1 MSNLSQRNDVG
12 EFRRKHKWF
21 ALFVV
26 ALFFTMIGRLFQL
39 QVMQG
44 DEYSA
49 AARENIVR
57 RVTLATTRG
66 VVRDS
71 LGRVL
76 AASRPSYNVYVVPM
90 VKVDVK
96 RFVCITQTE
105 SWVKLSEYIHLSAD
119 DKARLVHRIDEI
131 CAEPKL
137 ADPVKESRS
146 RKYQQVLVREDVGR
160 DALAVITTHQGE
172 LKGAEVVPV
181 PVRYYPYDELSA
193 HTLGYMAEID
203 GDQLVRL
210 RASGYLEGDRAG
222 AAGVERGW
230 ESYLRGQRGWEKA
243 VVDAKGN
250 RHTGAEAD
258 RILEEPRK
266 LEPQPGRDLRLTL
279 DIELVEMLDKA
290 MRGQIAGA
298 AVVVDVRSGRVL
310 ALYSKPS
317 FDPNVLSG
325 GAGVQ
330 AIRDSVRRLYAD
342 PLKPTLDKTMSGSYP
357 PGSTYKP
364 FSALAALEYRDP
376 ETKRPVINPRENLD
390 CRGSYLYGKR
400 PFRCTHVH
408 GPVDMRK
415 AIVESCNVY
424 FYQMGER
431 IGLDALAS
439 VGLEFGLGAKTGIG
453 VNPESAGRIPT
464 MSWYAT
470 HFKGMFR
477 GGFTLNAAIGQGA
490 TTVSVLQLALA
501 YAALANG
508 GTLYQPQIVRGVET
522 SDGTVVQDFP
532 PRVKRRIVKDPAYW
546 SLVLSGLHGVVNE
559 PEGTAYRVRVPDL
572 DMSGKTGTAQTS
584 HRGVHGEDQ
593 SHIEYFN
600 RDHAW
605 FAAFSPSKAPEI
617 AVAVL
622 VEHGGVGAK
631 AAAPVAFAVA
641 REYERLAIA
650 RLAQKVPGAKD
661 KEKKP
666 PAAPHRPGQAPPR
679 RPL

>member
-1 MSNLSQRNDVG
+1 MSSLSQRNDVG

-26 ALFFTMIGRLFQL
+26 TLFLIMIGRLFQL
-39 QVMQG
+39 QIMRG

-76 AASRPSYNVYVVPM
+76 AASRPSYNVYVIPM
-90 VKVDVK
+90 IKVE
-96 RFVCITQTE
+96 RRLVCITQTE
-105 SWVKLSEYIHLSAD
+105 TWAKLVEYIHLSPD
-119 DKARLVHRIDEI
+119 DKARLVRRIDDI
-131 CAEPKL
+131 CAEPGI
-137 ADPVKESRS
+137 DPKS
-146 RKYQQVLVREDVGR
+146 RKFQQLLVREDVGR
-160 DALAVITTHQGE
+160 DALAVLETHKGE
-172 LKGAEVVPV
+172 LKGADIVPV
-181 PVRYYPYDELSA
+181 PVRYYPYGELSA

-210 RASGYLEGDRAG
+210 RASGYVEGDRAG

-250 RHTGAEAD
+250 RRTGPQVE

-279 DIELVEMLDKA
+279 DIELVESLDKA

-330 AIRDSVRRLYAD
+330 AIRDAVRRLYSD
-342 PLKPTLDKTMSGSYP
+342 PLRPTLDKTMSGSYP

-364 FSALAALEYRDP
+364 FSALAALEARDP
-376 ETKRPVINPRENLD
+376 ESKKMVIDPRTRVE
-390 CRGSYLYGKR
+390 CRGFVTFGKR
-400 PFRCTHVH
+400 AFRCTHVH
-408 GPVDMRK
+408 GLTDMRK

-424 FYQMGER
+424 FYTVAEK

-532 PRVKRRIVKDPAYW
+532 PRVKRRIVKDPAYMQV
-546 SLVLSGLHGVVNE
+546 VLSGLHGVVNE
-559 PEGTAYRVRVPDL
+559 PEGTAYRVRLPDV

-584 HRGVHGEDQ
+584 HKGIHGEDQ
-593 SHIEYFN
+593 SHVEYFN

-605 FAAFSPSKAPEI
+605 FAAFAPSKSPEI

-641 REYERLAIA
+641 REYERLAQA
-650 RLAQKVPGAKD
+650 RLAQKIPGAKD
-661 KEKKP
+661 KKKP
-666 PAAPHRPGQAPPR
+666 GDPQHRPGAPGGPGHAPPR
-679 RPL
+679 RP